1 MTPQETQA
9 LDLMIEDLHI
19 KHMDIRN
26 QAKEFGCESELE
38 DLKND
43 LIGYLYER
51 RKGI

>member
-26 QAKEFGCESELE
+26 QAKELGCESELE